1 MGDPG
6 KVVLLERVLKV
17 IRQENLLS
25 LVCETGKVLKEGLH
39 GLEKDFPSLVN
50 SVRGRGTFLSFNS
63 CNTETRDKIN
73 TNLKKNG
80 TLIAKQSHFFF
91 QEINVD
97 SILFSPLVC
106 THECDIL
113 TNII

>member
-91 QEINVD
+91 QEKNVD